1 MDTMFSILGVIFVII
16 LYVGLGVVIYLNTNA
31 ILRLKEKIDT
41 ISNIC
46 TSEINSIKRRI
57 SSIEKNNSE
66 KED

>member
-16 LYVGLGVVIYLNTNA
+16 LYVSLGVVIYLNTNA